1 MRTSYGSGMIR
12 EATAA
17 LIAALLYVDRGM
29 PKATAD
35 LHHVDPCID
44 QVRGM
49 SVPVAHGTS
58 PVARYSLPRPPIPS
72 RSLSA
77 IEARHLRRGKSR
89 ALSSSFPN
97 PNATLLAT

>member
-49 SVPVAHGTS
+49 SVP
-58 PVARYSLPRPPIPS
+58 
-72 RSLSA
+72 
-77 IEARHLRRGKSR
+77 
-89 ALSSSFPN
+89 
-97 PNATLLAT
+97 